1 MKMVPVIGRYNDREK
16 RKIDK
21 MKIKAANTILYCRNW
36 QANVTFYRDGIKLLV
51 LSSNDWF
58 VEFKL
63 NEAARLS
70 VANEVRTTV
79 KSGDGKG
86 LTISLQVA
94 DVAQVQAE
102 LTEAGISSSPIK
114 EVWGSKAIYVRDPE
128 GNRIEFWEGRAK
140 VERGS

>member
-1 MKMVPVIGRYNDREK
+1 
-16 RKIDK
+16 
-21 MKIKAANTILYCRNW
+21 MKIKAANTILYCMNW
-36 QANVTFYRDGIKLLV
+36 QETVAFYRDGIKLLV

-63 NEAARLS
+63 NEVARLS
-70 VANEVRTTV
+70 VANDVRTTV

-94 DVAQVQAE
+94 DVEQVQAE
-102 LTEAGISSSPIK
+102 LTDAGISASPIK
-114 EVWGSKAIYVRDPE
+114 EVWGSKAIYVHDPE
-128 GNRIEFWEGRAK
+128 GNQLEFWAGRAK

>member
-1 MKMVPVIGRYNDREK
+1 
-16 RKIDK
+16 

-36 QANVTFYRDGIKLLV
+36 QETVSFYRDVIKLLV

-70 VANEVRTTV
+70 VANEARTSI
-79 KSGDGKG
+79 KSGDGRG
-86 LTISLQVA
+86 ITISLQVA
-94 DVAQVQAE
+94 DIAQVQAE
-102 LTEAGISSSPIK
+102 LNEAGVSSTPIK

-128 GNRIEFWEGRAK
+128 GNRLEFWEGRAK
-140 VERGS
+140 VERGA